1 MIATPPTSLAEPL
14 LQLLAVVLGR
24 RVLDLRSQ
32 LLDAAV
38 GQNAVSSSP
47 ESSSGLGYVYAS
59 NPVPPF
65 SRRRECLG
73 VAHKQVRL
81 DRSVI
86 PHQTKLVARLVVRRE
101 DTPHA
106 IGRRPENGELRE
118 TCQCQSSDPSAPSYE
133 RRTPSH
139 RFEATSISQSARA
152 ALGLIR
158 FRGHFPKGGYDV
170 HNGRQTAQAYASE
183 FQ

>member
-1 MIATPPTSLAEPL
+1 VSSDARFLFFHLGLGRRPDLDDRHATSLAEPL

-38 GQNAVSSSP
+38 GQNAVISSP

-118 TCQCQSSDPSAPSYE
+118 TCQCQEFRSFRA
-133 RRTPSH
+133 
-139 RFEATSISQSARA
+139 IVRA
-152 ALGLIR
+152 AHAISSVRSHVHLS
-158 FRGHFPKGGYDV
+158 KCAGGSGFSD
-170 HNGRQTAQAYASE
+170 G
-183 FQ
+183 

>member
-1 MIATPPTSLAEPL
+1 VKA
-14 LQLLAVVLGR
+14 
-24 RVLDLRSQ
+24 
-32 LLDAAV
+32 LLDAEVEPEVLRNGAAV
-38 GQNAVSSSP
+38 GQNAVISSP
-47 ESSSGLGYVYAS
+47 KSSSGLGYVYAS

-65 SRRRECLG
+65 SRRRECFG

-118 TCQCQSSDPSAPSYE
+118 P
-133 RRTPSH
+133 
-139 RFEATSISQSARA
+139 
-152 ALGLIR
+152 
-158 FRGHFPKGGYDV
+158 
-170 HNGRQTAQAYASE
+170 
-183 FQ
+183 